1 VSHPIPTP
9 PWPEALLRRQ
19 QINRVFVCGRDVEP
33 PLLSH
38 VVNFPRLEV
47 PLAGCYEN
55 QIESGHHI
63 TTVRL
68 KPGDALFT
76 PPNCWNLPTWRQP
89 VRLMSILF
97 GKKQLGISIVTSKN
111 PSKPRFVA
119 EKFSQPRPLTG
130 PVPKILDAMLE
141 LRAGGGPS
149 AAFADLAR
157 ALLLC
162 LGESYNR
169 QENLQVCPTKS
180 LLEEICVYLQ
190 SHYQYEVT
198 RESVARQFGVSPNYL
213 SRIFQVQGHMTFST
227 YLMHVRA
234 DRAKYLLRTYNLKLD
249 DIAARCGYRDTA
261 YFCRVFKKLAKV
273 TPAEYRANQL
283 AAVNHSAAEGSSRR
297 MDAAPL
303 ESSFGS
309 NDHS

>member
-1 VSHPIPTP
+1 M
-9 PWPEALLRRQ
+9 RRQ
-19 QINRVFVCGRDVEP
+19 QIKRVYVCGRDVEP

-47 PLAGCYEN
+47 PLTGCYEN
-55 QIESGHHI
+55 QIESDHQI
-63 TTVRL
+63 KTVRL
-68 KPGDALFT
+68 KPGEALFT

-97 GKKQLGISIVTSKN
+97 GKKQVGISIVTSKN
-111 PSKPRFVA
+111 PRVPRLVA
-119 EKFSQPRPLTG
+119 QKFSQPRPLTG

-141 LRAGGGPS
+141 LRTAGGPTT
-149 AAFADLAR
+149 AFTELAR

-162 LGESYNR
+162 LGENY
-169 QENLQVCPTKS
+169 QHHDAPPICPTKS

-190 SHYQYEVT
+190 SHYQYDVT
-198 RESVARQFGVSPNYL
+198 RESVARHFSVSPNYL

-227 YLMHVRA
+227 YLMHVRT

-261 YFCRVFKKLAKV
+261 YFCRVFKKLAKA
-273 TPAEYRANQL
+273 TPAEYRTNQINF
-283 AAVNHSAAEGSSRR
+283 VTTSSPDKVPSPVRI
-297 MDAAPL
+297 
-303 ESSFGS
+303 
-309 NDHS
+309 